1 MNKNVSQVFFSPPP
15 PYIEPIYK
23 SFLFDSNGNVNKIIV
38 FNGVED
44 SNQFDPE
51 KNKQYFTNSEAEEIE
66 NKNIP
71 IIWSS
76 LKIHKDDTI
85 KTIKEKIFYEIEKD
99 TTWQQKVPLSTS
111 HLYLFSHLKETID
124 LVELYQEVTQNE
136 KKPLKK
142 EVFVQILAN
151 LNIDYEQYENLE
163 VTEYYDYED
172 FIKVFQS
179 DQPDPSKI
187 TIPIGFQ
194 FSFSP
199 RDYTFVA
206 NPYLIINAS
215 PDNERY
221 SNTTSNNPLK
231 YDENGVLLNYGN
243 ITDHNLYCCLY
254 DEVVDFSFKTNID
267 KDYIT
272 ELYFPVLSSTN
283 IAVPPP
289 SIKRKTAKEVPIKW
303 RSVDS
308 FYNLYMKTIAPGGGL
323 VPTPADTPT
332 PASSVLASVAPVPD
346 PSTFKIPYISYGIQ
360 KMTFKILSGATLT
373 LPLENIFKNIHASA
387 AIPFIS
393 FNPRVKKE
401 TILRLYSNKIS
412 KNGKKIP
419 ILKENEISKI
429 TKELKRTKAIS
440 FYFAPPLPS
449 STFLQKSAGV
459 YKEIEMYME
468 LCETGE
474 IRLRCSHSSI
484 PFSLNEWNAILHIV
498 FTPLLTELNR
508 ILELFGYPLFKF
520 QQLEENENIVIEN
533 IKYVE
538 IVKINKPIHLS
549 NINGLSEIFTI
560 IGNKET
566 AENTGTKTGII
577 DDIAKGVV
585 MRFKRVNDFK
595 ENDEQ
600 TILITELFKKTR
612 NTEVII
618 DVLKETFDMNE
629 VEAKTR
635 LTNFIVEH
643 NYELDDIRDSA
654 GFPTLFQLNKLVSA
668 NNILTITVDEI
679 NSLSYLNILHVYIN
693 CILQAN
699 LNPSLNPEELVGKK
713 GWAVQL
719 NKSAKV
725 IVNHEMIEKA
735 VKPADEI
742 VAKKA
747 VAAIEF
753 FEDDWIDDESETD
766 IDLKEKGDMEGDM
779 ENGINLKEKGNM
791 EFNGEEKE
799 GVTSLNEEEGFR
811 FKTDNSIMPPFPP
824 TPLLTEN
831 RDIKFKDN
839 INTQKISSSEEEG
852 SSPDSNIIMME
863 EEEEGSQVKSQTNTQ
878 SSSNSIIMMEN
889 ESESKSESKRNNEN
903 KSKETS
909 NEADDDL
916 IIMDENSDIESDS
929 DSDDE
934 GKMNEN
940 GKMNEKSK
948 PTNIATTTTTTTT
961 TAPPLPPSQKGGLTD
976 PNLDGKPISIL
987 NRLQSH
993 DPSLFISKKQGKY
1006 ESYSRMCPSN
1016 IDRQPVSLTK
1026 EEKENIDKNHPNSYS
1041 KAIEYGTTDEKYW
1054 YICPRYWCLKT
1065 NTSITEEEVKT
1076 GKCGGIIPK
1085 NATKIPSGHYV
1096 YEFNSKT
1103 KQHLNPSGEYV
1114 NNNPGF
1120 LGTDSHPDGK
1130 CIPCC
1135 FKGSWDKP
1143 QQIKRRQECL
1153 QKPTEATTNA
1163 VATVAT
1169 VATPANAQKKG
1180 DVFYIISFLTY
1191 PIQPHRFGFLPLSVQ
1206 KLFQMDMTKMVLRS
1220 NSANIKPDTP
1230 CLLRYGVEY
1239 SSKQSFISCFAEIYA
1254 YKQEL
1259 EVCPTV
1265 QKMKQI
1271 MVDTITID
1279 DFVNYHNGSLISVF
1293 KDSAAP
1299 LPGTEESTL
1308 PPPAPSPTE
1317 QGTPAPTP
1325 ATAAALTP
1333 AAFLSLKNTQLWK
1346 TTFQETDEPSENKI
1360 RNFLTDSMEEVGEEN
1375 MFKLAFLKN
1384 ILLSYQNFLSYLK
1397 DPDIEIDHTFLWDA
1411 VTDNHPQLIKDG
1423 INLIIIQIPN
1433 DDLTDNVEIICPT
1446 VSASNK
1452 SYDFTNRETFILL
1465 KQDDFYEPVYL
1476 YEEKDKMIRLTK
1488 AFLEKSPVKPVIDT
1502 IQTIKS
1508 IAKKYCSSQPSR
1520 PKIYHFK
1527 KNHEIKQ
1534 TEKILKNNDYKIH
1547 LQLSNYQGKIIG
1559 LYVSHR
1565 ANRKS
1570 IMKDTA
1576 ATATPA
1582 TLPPEGVYIPIYPS
1596 SPLLSIP
1603 TKFADA
1609 DDVYKDVYK
1618 NYETTLLRLR
1628 NIQRTTNGMIYVEP
1642 KIKVVEDGL
1651 VVGILTETNQYIQL
1665 SSPETLENTV
1675 AIDGPTPL
1683 VTLSGSSYLVA
1694 DKTLATFQEGDK
1706 ERVET
1711 IRNVSLESQ
1720 FYLMFRSITRIT
1732 LGKYQLTSIYIKK
1745 INQIT
1750 NDPALLF
1757 KEKIVSLVT
1766 VLKEMLKDK
1775 VDFKE
1780 MDANTIN
1787 VLDPLMKKAF
1797 TDENTTYLIGSLKET
1812 GESQQEP
1819 VERELQPPGHSVS
1832 KLIVPKF
1839 NLVTGY
1845 DNEILYYTKLADEL
1859 IRHTRIKLFMF
1870 HPRYFS
1876 IIPNQTYNIDTSE
1889 LLVLQSLLT
1898 HDYFKDI
1905 RVFNIAPQIHNTDYQ
1920 FAEPAITELY
1930 SNKVT
1935 REEWM
1940 KLETG
1945 EGGLV
1950 QNVETNPCISSIR
1963 PVAGNWSRE
1972 FVSSNKTTEIVFK
1985 NSVICSYS
1993 PILYILQQKIQQGGT
2008 VTIDLI
2014 RKILWKGYN
2023 KYLTSYK
2030 SQILHVLKKEGKY
2043 DLVDRIKKGAVSF
2056 ETLVSSEDYYM
2067 TNLDYWI
2074 ISLETN
2080 TPIILFN
2087 STALKN
2093 ITGEIDWLFL
2103 GGGKIHEEVNYI
2115 RSPAL
2120 IEKNEPPRYSI
2131 IVPSFKYTN
2140 MKKMKEHI
2148 EGAIQGKPEF
2158 AKNTVSL
2165 TEYLSKISTKEMS
2178 TVVKKKIKIVDKDE
2192 AANT

>member
-1 MNKNVSQVFFSPPP
+1 MNKNLSQLLYPPPP

-23 SFLFDSNGNVNKIIV
+23 SFLFDSDGNVNKIIV
-38 FNGVED
+38 FNGLED
-44 SNQFDPE
+44 SNQFNPE
-51 KNKQYFTNSEAEEIE
+51 KNKQYFTNSEAEEID
-66 NKNIP
+66 KKTIP

-76 LKIHKDDTI
+76 LKIHKDDSI

-99 TTWQQKVPLSTS
+99 TTWQQKSPLSTS
-111 HLYLFSHLKETID
+111 HLYLFSHIKETID
-124 LVELYQEVTQNE
+124 LVELYQEITQNE

-151 LNIDYEQYENLE
+151 LNIEYENYENIE

-179 DQPDPSKI
+179 EQMNQIKI

-194 FSFSP
+194 FSYYP

-221 SNTTSNNPLK
+221 SNTISNNPLK

-243 ITDHNLYCCLY
+243 IIDHNLYCCLY

-267 KDYIT
+267 KEYIT

-283 IAVPPP
+283 IVVPPP
-289 SIKRKTAKEVPIKW
+289 SIKKKTAKEVPIKW

-308 FYNLYMKTIAPGGGL
+308 FYNLYMKTIEPVAPNGPGGVL
-323 VPTPADTPT
+323 VTPT
-332 PASSVLASVAPVPD
+332 PTSVDSFPPPSSY
-346 PSTFKIPYISYGIQ
+346 KIPYISYGIQ

-387 AIPFIS
+387 AIPYIS

-429 TKELKRTKAIS
+429 TKELKKTRAIS
-440 FYFAPPLPS
+440 FYFSPPSPS
-449 STFLQKSAGV
+449 STFLQKSGGV
-459 YKEIEMYME
+459 YKEIEIYME

-474 IRLRCSHSSI
+474 IRLRCSHLSI
-484 PFSLNEWNAILHIV
+484 PFSLNEWNTILYNV

-520 QQLEENENIVIEN
+520 QQLEDNENIIIEN

-566 AENTGTKTGII
+566 TRDTGTKTGII

-618 DVLKETFDMNE
+618 DVLKETFEMNE
-629 VEAKTR
+629 LEAKTR

-668 NNILTITVDEI
+668 NNVLIITVDEI

-699 LNPSLNPEELVGKK
+699 LNPSLNQEELVGKK

-725 IVNHEMIEKA
+725 IVNQEMIEKA
-735 VKPADEI
+735 VKPSDEI

-766 IDLKEKGDMEGDM
+766 LKEQEDMEGDM
-779 ENGINLKEKGNM
+779 GLKEKNDT
-791 EFNGEEKE
+791 EF
-799 GVTSLNEEEGFR
+799 NEEENQGVEFK
-811 FKTDNSIMPPFPP
+811 FKTDNSIMHPFPP
-824 TPLLTEN
+824 NPLFNEN
-831 RDIKFKDN
+831 KETTIKIKDN
-839 INTQKISSSEEEG
+839 INNQKLLNTKEEE
-852 SSPDSNIIMME
+852 SQQDSNIIMME
-863 EEEEGSQVKSQTNTQ
+863 EDEETKEGSQPGSQLN
-878 SSSNSIIMMEN
+878 SNSIIIMDEN
-889 ESESKSESKRNNEN
+889 SDSENNN
-903 KSKETS
+903 VIKSKEKSQTS
-909 NEADDDL
+909 SEPDDEL
-916 IIMDENSDIESDS
+916 IIMDENSDIESDIESNSGS
-929 DSDDE
+929 DIESNSGSDE
-934 GKMNEN
+934 ETKIKKNN
-940 GKMNEKSK
+940 K
-948 PTNIATTTTTTTT
+948 PTNTTTTT
-961 TAPPLPPSQKGGLTD
+961 LPPSQKGGIID

-993 DPSLFISKKQGKY
+993 DPTLFISKKQGKY

-1065 NTSITEEEVKT
+1065 NTSITEEEVNT
-1076 GKCGGIIPK
+1076 GKCGGIIPN

-1120 LGTDSHPDGK
+1120 LGTDSHPEGK

-1153 QKPTEATTNA
+1153 QKPAVNTADEPTTN
-1163 VATVAT
+1163 TIPT
-1169 VATPANAQKKG
+1169 LATPFNAQKKG
-1180 DVFYIISFLTY
+1180 DVFYIINFLTY

-1206 KLFQMDMTKMVLRS
+1206 KLFQMDITKMVLRS

-1239 SSKQSFISCFAEIYA
+1239 SSKQSFISCIAEIYA

-1259 EVCPTV
+1259 EVSPTV
-1265 QKMKQI
+1265 QEMKQI

-1293 KDSAAP
+1293 KDNTTP
-1299 LPGTEESTL
+1299 LPGTEDPRT
-1308 PPPAPSPTE
+1308 PPAAPGPIPPAAP
-1317 QGTPAPTP
+1317 GPIPPAAPGPIPPAAPGPIPPAAPGPITPAS
-1325 ATAAALTP
+1325 
-1333 AAFLSLKNTQLWK
+1333 FLSLKNTQLWK
-1346 TTFQETDEPSENKI
+1346 TTFKETDEPSENKI
-1360 RNFLTDSMEEVGEEN
+1360 RNFLTGLIEEVGNEN
-1375 MFKLAFLKN
+1375 MFKLTFLKN

-1397 DPDIEIDHTFLWDA
+1397 NPDIEIDHTFLWDA

-1446 VSASNK
+1446 ISASNK
-1452 SYDFTNRETFILL
+1452 SYDFSNRETFILL

-1508 IAKKYCSSQPSR
+1508 ITKKYCSSQPSR
-1520 PKIYHFK
+1520 PKVYHFK

-1534 TEKILKNNDYKIH
+1534 TEKILKNNDYKIY

-1559 LYVSHR
+1559 LYISHR

-1570 IMKDTA
+1570 ILKDATTTTA
-1576 ATATPA
+1576 IPT
-1582 TLPPEGVYIPIYPS
+1582 EGVYIPIYPS

-1609 DDVYKDVYK
+1609 DDVYNDIYK

-1628 NIQRTTNGMIYVEP
+1628 NIQRTTNGIMYVEP

-1665 SSPETLENTV
+1665 SAPETLENTV
-1675 AIDGPTPL
+1675 AIDGPNPL
-1683 VTLSGSSYLVA
+1683 VTLTGSSHLSA
-1694 DKTLATFQEGDK
+1694 DKTIATFQEGDK

-1757 KEKIVSLVT
+1757 KEKITSLVT

-1780 MDANTIN
+1780 MSDNIIN
-1787 VLDPLMKKAF
+1787 KLDPLMKKAF
-1797 TDENTTYLIGSLKET
+1797 TNEYSTYLIGSLKET
-1812 GESQQEP
+1812 KEIQQTGEIQQMG
-1819 VERELQPPGHSVS
+1819 QSYG

-1859 IRHTRIKLFMF
+1859 TRHTRIKLFMF

-1876 IIPNQTYNIDTSE
+1876 IIPNQTYNINTNE

-1905 RVFNIAPQIHNTDYQ
+1905 RIFNIAPQIRNTDYQ

-1940 KLETG
+1940 KLEAG
-1945 EGGLV
+1945 EGGLI
-1950 QNVETNPCISSIR
+1950 QNIEMNPCISSIR
-1963 PVAGNWSRE
+1963 PVSGNWSRE
-1972 FVSSNKTTEIVFK
+1972 FVSNNKTNEIVFK
-1985 NSVICSYS
+1985 NSVVCSYS
-1993 PILYILQQKIQQGGT
+1993 PILYILQQKIQEGGT

-2023 KYLTSYK
+2023 KYLTNYK
-2030 SQILHVLKKEGKY
+2030 TQILHVLKKEGKY
-2043 DLVDRIKKGAVSF
+2043 DLVERIKKGAVTF

-2067 TNLDYWI
+2067 TNLDYWV

-2087 STALKN
+2087 STILKN

-2103 GGGKIHEEVNYI
+2103 GGGKIYEQVNYI

-2165 TEYLSKISTKEMS
+2165 TEYLSRISTKEMS
-2178 TVVKKKIKIVDKDE
+2178 TVVKKKIKIVDKVE
-2192 AANT
+2192 GANEE